1 MKRFNQAVT
10 VLILW
15 LLGAGYSLP
24 VFAEKSPAALS
35 LSQPQSQAIALN
47 TVPIATGHFIQ
58 RKYFKILKQPITSQ
72 GELYFDVNL
81 GLLWQTNKPLYSAL
95 LLKANG
101 LFTENSSGVSQE
113 LKGASVLSQV
123 LLDILSGDSDK
134 ISANFSVNISEDKH
148 CLSLSP
154 QLPQLAKIINIVQLC
169 HIDDQSSNQAQQND
183 INHIVLHEHSGN
195 RTEIDVQLNPLPV
208 LPEAIRA
215 RLQ

>member
-1 MKRFNQAVT
+1 MKRFNQAFT
-10 VLILW
+10 ILILL
-15 LLGAGYSLP
+15 LLGAGVSLP
-24 VFAEKSPAALS
+24 GVAEKSPAT
-35 LSQPQSQAIALN
+35 LSQPQAIALS
-47 TVPIATGHFIQ
+47 TMPIAAGHFVQ
-58 RKYFKILKQPITSQ
+58 RKYFKVLKQPIKSQ
-72 GELYFDVNL
+72 GELYFDVNI

-95 LLKANG
+95 LLKPNG

-113 LKGASVLSQV
+113 LKGASLLSQV

-134 ISANFSVNISEDKH
+134 IAANFSIDNSEDKH
-148 CLSLSP
+148 CLNLSP

-169 HIDDQSSNQAQQND
+169 HIDEQSSNQAQQND

-195 RTEIDVQLNPLPV
+195 RTEIDVQLTPLPV